1 MTRPLRLSL
10 SAACLLA
17 LAGPTPAPAAEPDSP
32 GAKATREKK
41 LKAKLTLD
49 IDKKMLRI
57 LIQDDLP
64 AAVKEATGLTQ
75 KIEIPPGMAGVTLTS
90 SFGPFKGEM
99 TLEEVLNKIVA
110 EKDWGWYVNSTKVG
124 DQKDGAIFLTTNP
137 KERGYKEGSGPK
149 EVAKKDDPKDKPK
162 DKPKD
167 EPKTGGSDKEAAD
180 LLSKAKVQMSLKQNE
195 KAKATLQEIID
206 KHGESKQAEE
216 AKKLLEKLGK

>member
-1 MTRPLRLSL
+1 MTRLLRLSL
-10 SAACLLA
+10 PAACLLA
-17 LAGPTPAPAAEPDSP
+17 LAIPAPAAEPDSP

-41 LKAKLTLD
+41 LKAKLNLD
-49 IDKKMLRI
+49 IDKKMLRF
-57 LIQDDLP
+57 LIGDDLP

-75 KIEIPPGMAGVTLTS
+75 KIEIAPGQGVTLTS

-110 EKDWGWYVNSTKVG
+110 DKDWGWYVNSTKVG

-137 KERGYKEGSGPK
+137 KEKGYKEGSAPK
-149 EVAKKDDPKDKPK
+149 EVAKKDDPKEKPK

-180 LLSKAKVQMSLKQNE
+180 LLTKAKLQINLKQTD